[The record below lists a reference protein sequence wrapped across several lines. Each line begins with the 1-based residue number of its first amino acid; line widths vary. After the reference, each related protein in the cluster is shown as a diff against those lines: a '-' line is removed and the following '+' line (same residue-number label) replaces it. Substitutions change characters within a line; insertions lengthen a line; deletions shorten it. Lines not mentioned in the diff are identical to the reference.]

1 MKNKNYLHLMAK
13 TYDELTGK
21 ALRKVNKAMNLIDKH
36 VFNFEGNQEIID
48 WSQIE
53 DGFMDFEG
61 YDPISK
67 TTVTG
72 GFEYDKRGRVI
83 SYAAWAEYDNNVIP
97 TLTYLVNIKG
107 NGFKRHVKAQDK
119 RSEVAANIVSTYQGQ
134 WNQAATMLANWL
146 DDLPGANNRMDES
159 TAVYFEGY
167 NTALA

>member
-1 MKNKNYLHLMAK
+1 M
-13 TYDELTGK
+13 TRE
-21 ALRKVNKAMNLIDKH
+21 
-36 VFNFEGNQEIID
+36 
-48 WSQIE
+48 
-53 DGFMDFEG
+53 
-61 YDPISK
+61 
-67 TTVTG
+67 
-72 GFEYDKRGRVI
+72 GRVI